1 MLNGEKQG
9 GVFSP
14 VLFCIYL
21 DGLLCRLAESKIGC
35 FIGNVFVGALA
46 YADDIALLAPT
57 IIIIINKHFY
67 VHSVDLLM

>member
-1 MLNGEKQG
+1 MLNGVKQG

-21 DGLLCRLAESKIGC
+21 DGLLSRLAESKIGC
-35 FIGNVFVGALA
+35 FIGDVFVGALA

-57 IIIIINKHFY
+57 TRA
-67 VHSVDLLM
+67 MR